1 MPKRVTSDYNG
12 LNATPLQPGGN
23 NSLCCE
29 KILPLINASKE
40 YYKTLT
46 SINGR
51 FAHFEYE
58 DKLFPFAKPIASEDC
73 FLSHRF
79 YDRDGNFILVGEG
92 GCGKTTALLK
102 AWKDLLTPE
111 NLPKYKMIPVFIPLN
126 EANSAKEDNFID
138 NYTQEHYGFQINE
151 APKYLNNYQ
160 ILLLLDGFNEITI
173 RVNGIITE
181 FKKLSLTRKIKVV
194 LTSRYDFS
202 STYML
207 EGFMP
212 YCIQLLEPDVIREYL
227 QKHNVTGLKVP
238 YDLLTT
244 PMMLTLFTNTNLMK
258 QRISNRICG
267 NLPFHENKTKGELI
281 YNFMLCQVGK
291 AFDTGR
297 PENAYIAYI
306 ALFVVSPY
314 IAYVIERQGSFSFAQ
329 KQMIG
334 LIRKALVSFKKETFT
349 FLFDSDLA
357 SLAVFGSFPDDA
369 WQGLPNSI
377 AAFLK
382 NTLALI
388 LDEGE
393 NSSFRHQY
401 FRDYF
406 VASYIILDIRLALQ
420 KKEIPQTMME
430 RMVPDYIAV
439 FIGDCLQEYES
450 KRVREN
456 EESLE
461 CLLDMT
467 RNKKAK
473 DVSLLISNIVNML
486 ALARDGDLSETD
498 FHNVD
503 LSRVSLNSLCFS
515 MKTHKA
521 NFKGT
526 NLAANTFLPQGHIEQ
541 VRSAV
546 YSEDGRCI
554 LSAGDTTIKEWDVI
568 TGQCLMT
575 YVGHENLVNSAIYS
589 PDGHRILSAANDN
602 TIKEWDRITGQCL
615 CTWKD
620 HKGYVTKAIYSPD
633 GSKIFSSSWDG
644 TVLCYQRNADGS
656 WGTGKKVAQHE
667 KNVKAIAVSE
677 DCLYCLTASGDNTVK
692 EWRIADGEFIGQY
705 LGHTDMVNS
714 VMYSPDYSQILTG
727 SYDGTVRIFDRFSY
741 EEIFRFDNG
750 SWVRSAIY
758 DVEGEAILIASHGDS
773 AVKELKRISADTE
786 DWNWHTNYLGHG
798 KAVTNVS
805 ISFDGSKVLSTSEDG
820 SVREWDRLS
829 SQCIREYSGNMF
841 STTDTVY
848 SNDGL
853 LVLTIHGSEFTV
865 SRRND
870 GIPLEKYSCHNP
882 ITSVDFSP
890 DDQFIIA
897 TSGAELCEWN
907 REKEEK
913 VAYHLEMWDEDLV
926 AEHARY
932 ADGGSKILCL
942 IKSLR
947 HSHQVAVCVF
957 KHGNT
962 SPEWNYT
969 LSVDAIGVEPLSTE
983 SAFLTISPNAVIR
996 KWDIETGKFLG
1007 VEGVK
1012 VSSCDFSQCCFLDWI
1027 IREIITESDV
1037 IRDDIYISTVIIEGQ
1052 KCQLD
1057 GRSLVIYSKDNIK
1070 CFLILEELYQ
1080 KLKSGCEN
1088 TFMLSGPSALDM
1100 KSRFRVLWESEQ
1112 YIKKKIDPYTALSKG
1127 NAWKTDWI
1135 DMWNHFLSR
1144 GKLKDELMDLRE
1156 TILLKGILSEL
1167 LSDYEGKLSADYF
1180 YNHGLIYISQ
1190 IDAGICSL
1198 KLQHRLIAA
1207 LIEAFPNLQFLI
1219 SSSAEEIGKGGGAVC
1234 AMKLGAQV
1242 LVLDS

>member
-1 MPKRVTSDYNG
+1 MFSRTISTYDG
-12 LNATPLQPGGN
+12 LNATPLH
-23 NSLCCE
+23 SDESEAFYRE
-29 KILPLINASKE
+29 KILPLINASKD
-40 YYKTLT
+40 YYKVLT
-46 SINGR
+46 SVNGR
-51 FAHFEYE
+51 FSHFEYE
-58 DKLFPFAKPIASEDC
+58 DKLFPFAKPIVSEDC

-102 AWKDLLTPE
+102 SWKDLLTSE
-111 NLPKYKMIPVFIPLN
+111 NLLKYKMIPIYIPLN
-126 EANSAKEDNFID
+126 EVNSSKEYNFID
-138 NYTQEHYGFQINE
+138 NYILEHYDFQINE
-151 APKYLNNYQ
+151 ASKYLNNYR
-160 ILLLLDGFNEITI
+160 ILLLLDGFNEITT
-173 RVNGIITE
+173 RVNGIIAE
-181 FKKLSLTRKIKVV
+181 FKKLCLTRKIKVV

-212 YCIQLLEPDVIREYL
+212 YYIQLLDPDIIREYL
-227 QKHNVTGLKVP
+227 QKHSVMESKVP
-238 YDLLTT
+238 YDLLAT

-291 AFDTGR
+291 AFDTGCL
-297 PENAYIAYI
+297 ENAYIAYI

-314 IAYVIERQGSFSFAQ
+314 IAYVIERQGRFSFAQ
-329 KQMIG
+329 NQMIG
-334 LIRKALVSFKKETFT
+334 LIKKALTFFKKETFT

-439 FIGDCLQEYES
+439 FIGDCLQEYEGRLA
-450 KRVREN
+450 KEN
-456 EESLE
+456 QESLE

-467 RNKKAK
+467 RNKRIK
-473 DVSLLISNIVNML
+473 DVSLLINNIVNIL
-486 ALARDGDLSETD
+486 ALARNGDLSEID

-503 LSRVSLNSLCFS
+503 LSHVSLNSLCFS
-515 MKTHKA
+515 MKMNKA
-521 NFKGT
+521 NFKET
-526 NLAANTFLPQGHIEQ
+526 YLTANTFLPQGHIEQ

-554 LSAGDTTIKEWDVI
+554 LSAGDTTIKEWDVV

-602 TIKEWDRITGQCL
+602 MIKEWDRITGQCL
-615 CTWKD
+615 YTWQD
-620 HKGYVTKAIYSPD
+620 HKGYVTKALYSSD
-633 GSKIFSSSWDG
+633 GSKILSSSWDG

-656 WGTGKKVAQHE
+656 WSTGKKVAQHE
-667 KNVKAIAVSE
+667 KNVKAIAISE
-677 DCLYCLTASGDNTVK
+677 DNLYCLTASGDNTVK
-692 EWRIADGEFIGQY
+692 EWRIADGKFIGQY

-727 SYDGTVRIFDRFSY
+727 SYDGTVRIFDRFSHK
-741 EEIFRFDNG
+741 EKFRFDNG

-758 DVEGEAILIASHGDS
+758 DVEGESILIASHGDS
-773 AVKELKRISADTE
+773 AVKELKRISADPE
-786 DWNWHTNYLGHG
+786 NWNWHTNYLGHG
-798 KAVTNVS
+798 KAITNVS
-805 ISFDGSKVLSTSEDG
+805 ISSDGSKVLSTSEDG

-829 SQCIREYSGNMF
+829 SQCIRAYSGNMF

-897 TSGAELCEWN
+897 TFGAELWEWN
-907 REKEEK
+907 REKEEIIT
-913 VAYHLEMWDEDLV
+913 YHLEMQGEEFF

-932 ADGGSKILCL
+932 ADRGSKILCL
-942 IKSLR
+942 IKNLR
-947 HSHQVAVCVF
+947 HSHQAAICVF
-957 KHGNT
+957 KRGNK
-962 SPEWNYT
+962 SLIWNYK
-969 LSVDAIGVEPLSTE
+969 LSVNAIGIEPLNTE
-983 SAFLTISPNAVIR
+983 SAFLTISSNSVIR

-1007 VEGVK
+1007 VEGVR
-1012 VSSCDFSQCCFLDWI
+1012 VSGCDFSQCYFLDWI

-1037 IRDDIYISTVIIEGQ
+1037 IRDDIYISTVIIEGH

-1057 GRSLVIYSKDNIK
+1057 GNSLIIYSKDNKK
-1070 CFLILEELYQ
+1070 CFLLLEELYQ
-1080 KLKSGCEN
+1080 KLESGCEN
-1088 TFMLSGPSALDM
+1088 TFTLSGPSVLDM
-1100 KSRFRVLWESEQ
+1100 KSRFRVLCESEQ
-1112 YIKKKIDPYTALSKG
+1112 YIKKIIDPYTTLSKG
-1127 NAWKTDWI
+1127 NGWKKDWN
-1135 DMWNHFLSR
+1135 DMWNRFLSR
-1144 GKLKDELMDLRE
+1144 GKLKDELIDLRE
-1156 TILLKGILSEL
+1156 SILLKGILLEL
-1167 LSDYEGKLSADYF
+1167 LSDYKGNLSADYF
-1180 YNHGLIYISQ
+1180 YHHGLIFISQ
-1190 IDAGICSL
+1190 VDAGICSI
-1198 KLQHRLIAA
+1198 KLQYHLIEA
-1207 LIEAFPNLQFLI
+1207 LIKAFPNLQFLI
-1219 SSSAEEIGKGGGAVC
+1219 SSSAEKIGKGEGAFY